1 MVKPNLLLVL
11 GDQLTLDIAAIKK
24 ADKSKDYIIMAEVDA
39 EAEYVKHHPKKIAFI
54 FSAMRHFAT
63 RLRTL
68 GWKVLYSEIDDPE
81 NSQNI
86 IGEVLRYAEKVDAD
100 ELVVTKPG
108 EWRLIKV
115 LEDIPL
121 KVAIL
126 EDDRFIASHAEF
138 ENWASDKKTLRMEFF
153 YREMRRKTNLLMD
166 GDKPIGG
173 KWNFDKENRK
183 SPPKKIISPEVTNFK
198 NDETTENV
206 LSLVNERYSSHF
218 GELYPFN
225 YAVTPEEA
233 NLALD
238 KFINDSL
245 SLFGDYQ
252 DAMMLD
258 EPFLY
263 HALISLYLNTGLLDP
278 LETCQKVEKA
288 FIDGVAPLNAVEG
301 FIRQIIGWREYIRG
315 IYFLK
320 GPDYLDQ
327 NYLDAKRKLPS
338 FYWSG
343 DTNMR
348 CVSQAVLQT
357 KMHSYAH
364 HIQRLM
370 VTGNFALLADIDPK
384 EVHYWYLSV
393 YIDAFEWVE
402 APNTLG
408 MSQFSDGGV
417 VASKPYISSGAY
429 INRMSN
435 YCKKCHY
442 DVKDK
447 LGEKACP
454 FNALYWSFLIRHK
467 GKFSS
472 NPRMAQMYRN
482 WDRQDENVKTAT
494 LSKAQTI
501 LSQISKSGTI

>member
-1 MVKPNLLLVL
+1 MVKSNLILVL
-11 GDQLTLDIAAIKK
+11 GDQLTLDIAALKK

-198 NDETTENV
+198 NDETTEKV

-278 LETCQKVEKA
+278 LETCRKVEKA
-288 FIDGVAPLNAVEG
+288 FINGVAPLNAVEG

-343 DTNMR
+343 DTKMS

-364 HIQRLM
+364 TIYSALWSL
-370 VTGNFALLADIDPK
+370 VTLL
-384 EVHYWYLSV
+384 
-393 YIDAFEWVE
+393 F
-402 APNTLG
+402 
-408 MSQFSDGGV
+408 
-417 VASKPYISSGAY
+417 
-429 INRMSN
+429 
-435 YCKKCHY
+435 
-442 DVKDK
+442 
-447 LGEKACP
+447 
-454 FNALYWSFLIRHK
+454 
-467 GKFSS
+467 
-472 NPRMAQMYRN
+472 
-482 WDRQDENVKTAT
+482 
-494 LSKAQTI
+494 
-501 LSQISKSGTI
+501 

>member
-1 MVKPNLLLVL
+1 MVKSNLILVL
-11 GDQLTLDIAAIKK
+11 GDQLTLDIAALKK

-86 IGEVLRYAEKVDAD
+86 IGEVLRYAEKVDAS

-183 SPPKKIISPEVTNFK
+183 APPKKIISPEVTNFK

-206 LSLVNERYSSHF
+206 LYLVNERYNSHF

-238 KFINDSL
+238 KFINL
-245 SLFGDYQ
+245 SL
-252 DAMMLD
+252 
-258 EPFLY
+258 
-263 HALISLYLNTGLLDP
+263 I
-278 LETCQKVEKA
+278 
-288 FIDGVAPLNAVEG
+288 
-301 FIRQIIGWREYIRG
+301 
-315 IYFLK
+315 
-320 GPDYLDQ
+320 
-327 NYLDAKRKLPS
+327 
-338 FYWSG
+338 
-343 DTNMR
+343 
-348 CVSQAVLQT
+348 
-357 KMHSYAH
+357 
-364 HIQRLM
+364 HI
-370 VTGNFALLADIDPK
+370 
-384 EVHYWYLSV
+384 
-393 YIDAFEWVE
+393 
-402 APNTLG
+402 
-408 MSQFSDGGV
+408 
-417 VASKPYISSGAY
+417 
-429 INRMSN
+429 
-435 YCKKCHY
+435 
-442 DVKDK
+442 
-447 LGEKACP
+447 
-454 FNALYWSFLIRHK
+454 
-467 GKFSS
+467 
-472 NPRMAQMYRN
+472 
-482 WDRQDENVKTAT
+482 
-494 LSKAQTI
+494 
-501 LSQISKSGTI
+501 

>member
-1 MVKPNLLLVL
+1 MVKSNLILVL
-11 GDQLTLDIAAIKK
+11 GDQLTLDIAALKK

-288 FIDGVAPLNAVEG
+288 FINGVAPLNAVEG

-343 DTNMR
+343 DTKMS

-364 HIQRLM
+364 TIYSALWSL
-370 VTGNFALLADIDPK
+370 VTLL
-384 EVHYWYLSV
+384 
-393 YIDAFEWVE
+393 F
-402 APNTLG
+402 
-408 MSQFSDGGV
+408 
-417 VASKPYISSGAY
+417 
-429 INRMSN
+429 
-435 YCKKCHY
+435 
-442 DVKDK
+442 
-447 LGEKACP
+447 
-454 FNALYWSFLIRHK
+454 
-467 GKFSS
+467 
-472 NPRMAQMYRN
+472 
-482 WDRQDENVKTAT
+482 
-494 LSKAQTI
+494 
-501 LSQISKSGTI
+501 